1 MAGIAEFWYVVKI
14 NFFSFFKITMRFAFR
29 RFWIPLNAIE
39 KNVQIWEIQK
49 FNSHA
54 NLEEK
59 SGGNLKNGD
68 LWFYLWQQKFLF
80 KLKVFHWKKNPRRW
94 LVRYDFFKNWKTATL
109 ELQGLSYH
117 KLIDL
122 MTHLLSIST
131 LQTFFPWWKIW
142 KFLRI
147 GWIF

>member
-14 NFFSFFKITMRFAFR
+14 NFFSFLRSPWGLLLEDFEFLWMPSKKMSRFEKFKNSIHMPTWKKRVGGIWKTGIYGFIYGNRNF
-29 RFWIPLNAIE
+29 FLIE
-39 KNVQIWEIQK
+39 GL
-49 FNSHA
+49 S
-54 NLEEK
+54 L
-59 SGGNLKNGD
+59 
-68 LWFYLWQQKFLF
+68 
-80 KLKVFHWKKNPRRW
+80 KKNPRRW